1 MIRMLAGLVLLLL
14 TTEVLAVAFC
24 SLRDPVQQIQTM
36 YPGFTG
42 YTSEVRELKPSVAK
56 SFIDRSGLPVSIH
69 AKEIGK
75 HTLFYVQEGLSTT
88 GLVHVRSEPGR
99 WGLIEIVWSLDTNGD
114 IKDFMFQR
122 CRGGDCKNAE
132 TQAVKS
138 RFKGLNVRSIGE
150 LFDDDGSVT
159 ASQLPIQGDFFE
171 ILVKSAAKTLILTQA
186 FWSVPMATDP
196 YST

>member
-1 MIRMLAGLVLLLL
+1 MIRMLVALVALLL
-14 TTEVLAVAFC
+14 TTEAFAVAFC

-56 SFIDRSGLPVSIH
+56 SFIDRSGLPISVH

-75 HTLFYVQEGLSTT
+75 HTLFYVQEGPSTT

-99 WGLIEIVWSLDTNGD
+99 WGLIEIAWSLDINGE

-132 TQAVKS
+132 TPAVKNWL
-138 RFKGLNVRSIGE
+138 RGLNVQSIGN
-150 LFDDDGSVT
+150 LFDDDGSVIT
-159 ASQLPIQGDFFE
+159 PQLPIQDAFFE
-171 ILVKSAAKTLILTQA
+171 VLVKSAAKTLILTQA
-186 FWSVPMATDP
+186 FWSVPVASDP

>member
-1 MIRMLAGLVLLLL
+1 MIRMLVALVTLLL
-14 TTEVLAVAFC
+14 TTEVFAVAFC

-56 SFIDRSGLPVSIH
+56 SFIDRSGLPISVH

-75 HTLFYVQEGLSTT
+75 HTLFYVQEGSSTT

-99 WGLIEIVWSLDTNGD
+99 WGLVEIAWSLDINGD

-132 TQAVKS
+132 TQAVKDQ
-138 RFKGLNVRSIGE
+138 FKGLNVQSIGE
-150 LFDDDGSVT
+150 LFNDDGSVIT
-159 ASQLPIQGDFFE
+159 PQLPIKGAFFE
-171 ILVKSAAKTLILTQA
+171 ILVRSAAKTLILTQA
-186 FWSVPMATDP
+186 FWSVPVAPDP
-196 YST
+196 YRT

>member
-1 MIRMLAGLVLLLL
+1 MIRMLVALVTLLL
-14 TTEVLAVAFC
+14 TTEVFAVAFC

-56 SFIDRSGLPVSIH
+56 AFIDRSGLPISVH

-75 HTLFYVQEGLSTT
+75 HTLFYVQEGPITA

-99 WGLIEIVWSLDTNGD
+99 WGLIEIAWSLDINGD

-132 TQAVKS
+132 TQAVKDQ
-138 RFKGLNVRSIGE
+138 FKGLNVQSIGE
-150 LFDDDGSVT
+150 LFNDDGSVIT
-159 ASQLPIQGDFFE
+159 PRLPIQGAFFE

-186 FWSVPMATDP
+186 FWSVPVAPDP
-196 YST
+196 YRT

>member
-75 HTLFYVQEGLSTT
+75 HSPFSMFKKGYRRPAWFMSEAN
-88 GLVHVRSEPGR
+88 LV
-99 WGLIEIVWSLDTNGD
+99 D
-114 IKDFMFQR
+114 
-122 CRGGDCKNAE
+122 GGSSK
-132 TQAVKS
+132 
-138 RFKGLNVRSIGE
+138 
-150 LFDDDGSVT
+150 
-159 ASQLPIQGDFFE
+159 
-171 ILVKSAAKTLILTQA
+171 
-186 FWSVPMATDP
+186 
-196 YST
+196 